1 MLRKLTN
8 VESCWQTVLRPLPTV
23 FYRSKLFCEK
33 KAPKKCK
40 NQFNK
45 LKRAQKEKK
54 KARNR
59 DEKMMTVERSVFF
72 FFNFYFQLQGTYLQY
87 LLTNNV

>member
-33 KAPKKCK
+33 KAQKKCK

-54 KARNR
+54 KRETDMKR
-59 DEKMMTVERSVFF
+59 
-72 FFNFYFQLQGTYLQY
+72 
-87 LLTNNV
+87 